1 MESRNLGT
9 ELLPNQEL
17 VIITYFLD
25 QQIKFRSSD
34 VHVPD
39 IPGMF
44 TTFKARNVP
53 LFVESGQFYSIYHYG
68 KIMGYEKPLPKAMRC
83 ACIMIQ
89 YYLDSTCPSAP
100 WPKDVL
106 TNKMYNPI
114 ISKSTFSK
122 CSL

>member
-17 VIITYFLD
+17 VIITYFPD

-68 KIMGYEKPLPKAMRC
+68 KIMGYEKPLSSAMRC
-83 ACIMIQ
+83 VC
-89 YYLDSTCPSAP
+89 L
-100 WPKDVL
+100 
-106 TNKMYNPI
+106 
-114 ISKSTFSK
+114 
-122 CSL
+122 